1 MAVFELL
8 SIHNIANRVVDGDCV
23 EDELMVGQFLP
34 SPRLER

>member
-23 EDELMVGQFLP
+23 EDELM
-34 SPRLER
+34 